1 MLSVKEWP
9 SLRKVNAQNQL
20 TFMKNARQQNENVV
34 AMEIF

>member
-1 MLSVKEWP
+1 MAQSYKS
-9 SLRKVNAQNQL
+9 SLRKVNTQNQL